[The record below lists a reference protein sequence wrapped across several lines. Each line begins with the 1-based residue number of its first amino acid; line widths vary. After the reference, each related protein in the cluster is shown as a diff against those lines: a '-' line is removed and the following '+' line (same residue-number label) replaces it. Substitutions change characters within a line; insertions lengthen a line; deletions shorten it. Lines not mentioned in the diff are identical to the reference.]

1 MDHVKKMDC
10 RANGEVLLGR
20 QETVATQFL
29 SKAFSFHKNGFPMVR
44 SQLRKEASCSMNRR
58 LINSTP

>member
-44 SQLRKEASCSMNRR
+44 
-58 LINSTP
+58 